1 MPAGFYGV
9 NVQQV
14 FNGPSSDWQPDL
26 SAMASGGLQVARID
40 ARWQNVEPN
49 PPSGGTHHY
58 DWSMYDGIVQGL
70 AEHGLRWLP
79 IVAYSTT
86 WSGVSP
92 GDTLSAVAPSHIA
105 DFAAYAAERR

>member
-1 MPAGFYGV
+1 VPAGFYGV

-86 WSGVSP
+86 GP
-92 GDTLSAVAPSHIA
+92 A
-105 DFAAYAAERR
+105 